1 MLEDNQ
7 KINAIA
13 WEAKKRNFS
22 YGVFSTMLTEEN
34 KKQIYKQYEEYLTAR
49 KEAEKA
55 RIKKYSKGKKKRN
68 ISQQNTWYMGIV
80 TSWLLQQLPLNMQG
94 KRFLPEQVSLPC
106 VDWPF

>member
-34 KKQIYKQYEEYLTAR
+34 KKQIYKQYEEYLTAS
-49 KEAEKA
+49 E
-55 RIKKYSKGKKKRN
+55 YSNASEGGGKSK
-68 ISQQNTWYMGIV
+68 
-80 TSWLLQQLPLNMQG
+80 
-94 KRFLPEQVSLPC
+94 
-106 VDWPF
+106 D

>member
-22 YGVFSTMLTEEN
+22 YGVFSAMLTEEN
-34 KKQIYKQYEEYLTAR
+34 KKQIYKEFEEYLTAR

-68 ISQQNTWYMGIV
+68 ISQ
-80 TSWLLQQLPLNMQG
+80 
-94 KRFLPEQVSLPC
+94 
-106 VDWPF
+106 

>member
-22 YGVFSTMLTEEN
+22 YGVFSAMLTEEN
-34 KKQIYKQYEEYLTAR
+34 KKQIYKEFEEYLTAR

-55 RIKKYSKGKKKRN
+55 RIKQYSKGKKKEIFHNR
-68 ISQQNTWYMGIV
+68 IFGVW
-80 TSWLLQQLPLNMQG
+80 
-94 KRFLPEQVSLPC
+94 VSLDFAER
-106 VDWPF
+106 V